1 MVTLI
6 TKQLQ
11 CQSLDEPA
19 YRRAFSLS
27 LPLPESHTP
36 RIYWPACGLT
46 PGNTCPP
53 PPLLLNPLSPICP
66 ISLPPPLLPAPCPS
80 SPSLSLLPAPCPSSP
95 SPLLP
100 SLSPPLLSFSW
111 ILLACASSFDHKNWR
126 VAVGST
132 LQPSPPCRRLCPSP
146 PPPPPPP
153 PKRHCRPEDL
163 PRCRSSWRPSASRV
177 WTAVKRRCHSGGGA
191 GGSCPLGAPG
201 PSSPTLSCESPR
213 PWGFTGGADCCC
225 FVPPP
230 SSSSSSSSPL
240 PQQRRL
246 SLSPVHVREATAHF
260 LPPAPPLA
268 GGGPPPSPSSACSTP
283 ASFRRPL
290 PLPLP
295 RCHSQPCGLKRRHA
309 PDLPC
314 PRPGLDF
321 SKMTQTRSGDPLGCR
336 GQVSGA
342 CGRGLCMGLEL
353 VSGDLRSI
361 FSPAEGLGRTSICP
375 LSESE
380 EEEEEEEEEE
390 DGGRRK
396 SELEGPPQCLFERDC
411 TELDL
416 TLIEEN

>member
-1 MVTLI
+1 MGVLSPVQSRPSSEQDSVQLFLGCVAPLCHWLIPVQGSTARFRAVSLTLPVPVLNAALRRQRSALRLSGALLLTRDPESALGRLKRQRHPLYSAEPGDLSNHLKMV
-6 TKQLQ
+6 
-11 CQSLDEPA
+11 
-19 YRRAFSLS
+19 
-27 LPLPESHTP
+27 PLPESHTP

-46 PGNTCPP
+46 PESGCWLYTPAK
-53 PPLLLNPLSPICP
+53 PPLQEA
-66 ISLPPPLLPAPCPS
+66 LPLPA
-80 SPSLSLLPAPCPSSP
+80 
-95 SPLLP
+95 
-100 SLSPPLLSFSW
+100 
-111 ILLACASSFDHKNWR
+111 
-126 VAVGST
+126 
-132 LQPSPPCRRLCPSP
+132 
-146 PPPPPPP
+146 PPPPPP

-177 WTAVKRRCHSGGGA
+177 WTA
-191 GGSCPLGAPG
+191 
-201 PSSPTLSCESPR
+201 
-213 PWGFTGGADCCC
+213 
-225 FVPPP
+225 
-230 SSSSSSSSPL
+230 
-240 PQQRRL
+240 RRL

-321 SKMTQTRSGDPLGCR
+321 SKMTQTRSGDPLGCW